1 MKSFLIKLFLKY
13 IVVIYIYID
22 ESGDL
27 GFSEKSC
34 NYFVI
39 SAVRIE
45 DEKTKMKFESI
56 IDRIKKKKLKKKEK
70 MNSEMKF
77 SNSKRTREIILKEI
91 LELNIE
97 IFSVILFKNMIKEK
111 TPKEIIYLNL
121 VLKLLTVLNI
131 ENEKSIIY
139 IDKSFTYEKSK
150 WFNYKIFEKYKYCAV
165 YHENSYENKG
175 LMAIDF
181 IVGSFGY
188 KYNSKNCTYYDLIK
202 LKIKSELRYP

>member
-1 MKSFLIKLFLKY
+1 M
-13 IVVIYIYID
+13 
-22 ESGDL
+22 
-27 GFSEKSC
+27 
-34 NYFVI
+34 
-39 SAVRIE
+39 
-45 DEKTKMKFESI
+45 
-56 IDRIKKKKLKKKEK
+56 KKKEK
-70 MNSEMKF
+70 MNSEIKF
-77 SNSKRTREIILKEI
+77 SNSKRTRGIILKEI

-97 IFSVILFKNMIKEK
+97 IFSIILFKNMVKEK

-131 ENEKSIIY
+131 ENEKSVIY

-181 IVGSFGY
+181 IAGSFGY
-188 KYNSKNCTYYDLIK
+188 KYNCKNCTYYNLIK

>member
-27 GFSEKSC
+27 GFSEKSS

-56 IDRIKKKKLKKKEK
+56 IDKVKRKKLKKKEK
-70 MNSEMKF
+70 KHSELKF
-77 SNSKRTREIILKEI
+77 SHSKRLREIILKEI
-91 LELNIE
+91 AELNIE
-97 IFSVILFKNMIKEK
+97 IFSIILFKSKVMEK
-111 TPKEIIYLNL
+111 CKDTIYLKL
-121 VLKLLTVLNI
+121 ILILFQVLDIKNKNTL
-131 ENEKSIIY
+131 IY
-139 IDKSFTYEKSK
+139 IDKSLSSDKVK
-150 WFNYKIFEKYKYCAV
+150 RFNYEILEKYKYCLI
-165 YHENSYENKG
+165 YHENSFENKG

-188 KYNSKNCTYYDLIK
+188 KYNLNDIKYYEILKLRIK
-202 LKIKSELRYP
+202 FELRHP